1 MNKRLFNLET
11 EIKLLDKLLESKNHT
26 QRSISKD
33 LGVALGVANA
43 LIKKFMKKGLLKL
56 SSAPVK
62 RYFYYVTTKG
72 FVEKAKLRKEYI
84 HSSLDFYRKVRSE
97 YEKIFIKYKNKKI
110 ILVGTGELCEIAI
123 LSANFT
129 ESNIVSI
136 FDPSYKEKRFC
147 GVKVVKN
154 IKESHFDFIFVLT
167 RSDNALKLTESVKN
181 KKIEMVKPKFLKV
194 S

>member
-1 MNKRLFNLET
+1 MNKKAFNLET

-72 FVEKAKLRKEYI
+72 FVEKAKLIKN
-84 HSSLDFYRKVRSE
+84 
-97 YEKIFIKYKNKKI
+97 IFIPLWTFI
-110 ILVGTGELCEIAI
+110 
-123 LSANFT
+123 
-129 ESNIVSI
+129 
-136 FDPSYKEKRFC
+136 EK
-147 GVKVVKN
+147 
-154 IKESHFDFIFVLT
+154 
-167 RSDNALKLTESVKN
+167 
-181 KKIEMVKPKFLKV
+181 
-194 S
+194 